1 MQRAAPLQI
10 VSEYKHCLLDLK
22 VYATNCAMGCAGDG
36 VGSYSVADHAIGYS
50 GV

>member
-22 VYATNCAMGCAGDG
+22 VYVTICAMGCDG
-36 VGSYSVADHAIGYS
+36 RRCWQLQCC
-50 GV
+50 